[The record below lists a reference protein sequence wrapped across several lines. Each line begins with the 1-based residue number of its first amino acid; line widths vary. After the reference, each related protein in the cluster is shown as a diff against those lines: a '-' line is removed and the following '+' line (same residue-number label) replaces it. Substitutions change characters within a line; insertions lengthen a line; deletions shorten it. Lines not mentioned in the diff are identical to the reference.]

1 MVEASRESQ
10 NLNTTRLLSGS
21 AYRRGIFSG
30 FDLLNR
36 LRSSPY
42 KAQSPEATL
51 DLDQITSHAVQAV
64 AISVSFAIVAVVIW
78 LVQLFFLVLYN
89 HNKYHYYYES
99 NEFLWFLVVALN
111 IAGSGI
117 VAYELVY
124 LRWSIPRRFL
134 RRYYKPNPQIGVFKL
149 LTKPVSRFL
158 KQQHIIQP
166 NPSQNVITFAKYPFL
181 GAGKEIS
188 QWTTAI
194 DRKPK
199 PSQNKNQ
206 AELSQSSEE
215 RIQIP
220 VNEFYS
226 TADSEIAKL
235 QLADL
240 EQLSLLFVDGFELS
254 ADGKILNQTR
264 PSPESNLPEE
274 QVWNLGEGNLSE
286 ERRAYRVYRY
296 TDTERDQ
303 VFSYFLRFYNLG
315 SITFVEASTHV
326 LFNIDRQLFSL
337 TWTLNEGNFCKIV
350 KTFLVALFFFLIAY
364 FTGYYLSGY
373 FLVGFFYL
381 GVFVRQLLTWSSEDK
396 RTRTEAEFQEEYN
409 YGLFQTFRESIS
421 DESYGSYYG
430 IQDLIMYWKSINQ
443 AVLTSM
449 IEVLKRHEVDTSQ
462 FQEMATNIINQGVMV
477 SGGNFTAK
485 QVTAG
490 ANSTSIMSNISG
502 AMNNISGAIANPVG
516 SSINLEKH

>member
-21 AYRRGIFSG
+21 AYRRGILSG

-51 DLDQITSHAVQAV
+51 DLDQITSHAAQAV
-64 AISVSFAIVAVVIW
+64 AISVAFGIVAVVIW
-78 LVQLFFLVLYN
+78 LVQLFLLLLYN

-99 NEFLWFLVVALN
+99 NEFLFFLVVALN

-134 RRYYKPNPQIGVFKL
+134 RRYYKPNPSIGGINL
-149 LTKPVSRFL
+149 LTRPIFRFL

-181 GAGKEIS
+181 GAGKKIS
-188 QWTTAI
+188 EWTIAI
-194 DRKPK
+194 DRKP
-199 PSQNKNQ
+199 SKNE
-206 AELSQSSEE
+206 AEKSQSSQE

-226 TADSEIAKL
+226 AADSEVAKL
-235 QLADL
+235 QLSDVQ
-240 EQLSLLFVDGFELS
+240 QLSLLFVDGFELN
-254 ADGKILNQTR
+254 ADGQILNKTQL
-264 PSPESNLPEE
+264 SPESNLPEE
-274 QVWNLGEGNLSE
+274 QVWSLGEGNLSE

-296 TDTERDQ
+296 SNTERDQ
-303 VFSYFLRFYNLG
+303 RLSYFLRFYNLG
-315 SITFVEASTHV
+315 SITFVETSTHI
-326 LFNIDRQLFSL
+326 LFGIDRQRFSL
-337 TWTLNEGNFCKIV
+337 TSTLKEGKFSRIV
-350 KTFLVALFFFLIAY
+350 KTVLVTFLLFLIGA
-364 FTGYYLSGY
+364 FTTYYLGGY
-373 FLVGFFYL
+373 ALVGLLYL
-381 GVFVRQLLTWSSEDK
+381 VVFVSQLLTWRSEDK
-396 RTRTEAEFQEEYN
+396 RTRIEAKFQEEYN

-421 DESYGSYYG
+421 DQFYDSYYG
-430 IQDLIMYWKSINQ
+430 IQDLIMYWKSIDQ
-443 AVLTSM
+443 AVLASI
-449 IEVLKRHEVDTSQ
+449 IEMLKGHGVDTSQ

-477 SGGNFTAK
+477 SGGNFTAN

-490 ANSTSIMSNISG
+490 ANSTSIMSNNSR
-502 AMNNISGAIANPVG
+502 AIANPVG
-516 SSINLEKH
+516 SSINLEKQ